1 MASLCAYQ
9 TTFSIRVALYLDAGA
24 LRCGLMRSS
33 PAGPGDDAGGPDAAL
48 CQPDG
53 DAADLV
59 DRPADQLR
67 RGFVGILFGG
77 GGWFAWWRIA
87 ASMAKA
93 SMAKASMTN
102 ASMTSA
108 SMTSDT

>member
-1 MASLCAYQ
+1 MMRAGRMRRCAS
-9 TTFSIRVALYLDAGA
+9 
-24 LRCGLMRSS
+24 
-33 PAGPGDDAGGPDAAL
+33 
-48 CQPDG
+48 PDG

-93 SMAKASMTN
+93 SMTN
-102 ASMTSA
+102 ASMTS
-108 SMTSDT
+108 DT